1 MSSVDTQ
8 LCRWYS
14 SLSIS
19 TTLRSLTM
27 TRVDEI
33 NAQIAKLEAER
44 ASAMNAER
52 ANVLAKMKADIK
64 LYGFK
69 TSDFKGVLATRAK
82 RSPNG
87 TRAAKKTT
95 AKKTAK

>member
-1 MSSVDTQ
+1 
-8 LCRWYS
+8 
-14 SLSIS
+14 
-19 TTLRSLTM
+19 M

-44 ASAMNAER
+44 KSAISAER
-52 ANVLAKMKADIK
+52 PIVLAKMKDDIK

-69 TSDFKGVLATRAK
+69 TSDFKGVLATRTK

>member
-1 MSSVDTQ
+1 
-8 LCRWYS
+8 
-14 SLSIS
+14 
-19 TTLRSLTM
+19 M

-44 ASAMNAER
+44 EDAMLKER

-69 TSDFKGVLATRAK
+69 TTDFKGVLLTRKK
-82 RSPNG
+82 RG
-87 TRAAKKTT
+87 TGAT
-95 AKKTAK
+95 AKKTAVKKSIKG

>member
-1 MSSVDTQ
+1 
-8 LCRWYS
+8 
-14 SLSIS
+14 
-19 TTLRSLTM
+19 M

-44 ASAMNAER
+44 ESAMLAER

-69 TSDFKGVLATRAK
+69 TSDFKGVLATRKK
-82 RSPNG
+82 RG
-87 TRAAKKTT
+87 TGMAAKKAGTK
-95 AKKTAK
+95 AQK

>member
-1 MSSVDTQ
+1 
-8 LCRWYS
+8 
-14 SLSIS
+14 
-19 TTLRSLTM
+19 M

-44 ASAMNAER
+44 ASAINAER

-69 TSDFKGVLATRAK
+69 TSDFKGVLATRKK
-82 RSPNG
+82 RG
-87 TRAAKKTT
+87 TGAAAKKTAVKKA
-95 AKKTAK
+95 AK

>member
-1 MSSVDTQ
+1 MEF
-8 LCRWYS
+8 Y
-14 SLSIS
+14 
-19 TTLRSLTM
+19 M

-44 ASAMNAER
+44 KSAMEAER

-69 TSDFKGVLATRAK
+69 TSEFKGVLATRKK
-82 RSPNG
+82 RG
-87 TRAAKKTT
+87 TATT
-95 AKKTAK
+95 AKKVTAKKTSK

>member
-1 MSSVDTQ
+1 
-8 LCRWYS
+8 
-14 SLSIS
+14 
-19 TTLRSLTM
+19 M

-44 ASAMNAER
+44 TSAMNAER

-69 TSDFKGVLATRAK
+69 TTDFKGILLTRKKRAT
-82 RSPNG
+82 G
-87 TRAAKKTT
+87 TAAKKL
-95 AKKTAK
+95 AIKKAPK

>member
-1 MSSVDTQ
+1 
-8 LCRWYS
+8 
-14 SLSIS
+14 
-19 TTLRSLTM
+19 M

-44 ASAMNAER
+44 EDAMLKER

-69 TSDFKGVLATRAK
+69 TTDFKGVLATRKK
-82 RSPNG
+82 RVVG
-87 TRAAKKTT
+87 ATVKKVVAKKS
-95 AKKTAK
+95 K

>member
-1 MSSVDTQ
+1 
-8 LCRWYS
+8 
-14 SLSIS
+14 
-19 TTLRSLTM
+19 M

-44 ASAMNAER
+44 ESAMLAER

-69 TSDFKGVLATRAK
+69 TSDFKGVLATRKK
-82 RSPNG
+82 RG
-87 TRAAKKTT
+87 TGMAAKKAV

>member
-1 MSSVDTQ
+1 
-8 LCRWYS
+8 
-14 SLSIS
+14 
-19 TTLRSLTM
+19 M

-44 ASAMNAER
+44 EDAMLKER

-69 TSDFKGVLATRAK
+69 TSEFKGVLATRKK
-82 RSPNG
+82 RSTG
-87 TRAAKKTT
+87 TAAKKLAT
-95 AKKTAK
+95 KKVSK

>member
-1 MSSVDTQ
+1 
-8 LCRWYS
+8 
-14 SLSIS
+14 
-19 TTLRSLTM
+19 M

-44 ASAMNAER
+44 ESAMLAER
-52 ANVLAKMKADIK
+52 TNVLAKMKADIK

-69 TSDFKGVLATRAK
+69 TSDFKGVLATRKK

-87 TRAAKKTT
+87 TRAA
-95 AKKTAK
+95 AKKTAAKKSVK

>member
-1 MSSVDTQ
+1 
-8 LCRWYS
+8 
-14 SLSIS
+14 
-19 TTLRSLTM
+19 M

-69 TSDFKGVLATRAK
+69 TTDFKGVLLTRAK
-82 RSPNG
+82 RGPNG
-87 TRAAKKTT
+87 TRT
-95 AKKTAK
+95 AKKTAAKKTAK

>member
-1 MSSVDTQ
+1 
-8 LCRWYS
+8 
-14 SLSIS
+14 
-19 TTLRSLTM
+19 M

-44 ASAMNAER
+44 TSAMNAER

-69 TSDFKGVLATRAK
+69 TSEFKGVLATRKK
-82 RSPNG
+82 RAPNG
-87 TRAAKKTT
+87 TRALANKTAAKKIV
-95 AKKTAK
+95 K

>member
-1 MSSVDTQ
+1 MSRVDTQ
-8 LCRWYS
+8 LCRCYS
-14 SLSIS
+14 SPSIS
-19 TTLRSLTM
+19 TTLRSQTM

-69 TSDFKGVLATRAK
+69 TSDFKGILLTRKKRAT
-82 RSPNG
+82 G
-87 TRAAKKTT
+87 TAAKKAVNKRTS
-95 AKKTAK
+95 K

>member
-1 MSSVDTQ
+1 
-8 LCRWYS
+8 
-14 SLSIS
+14 
-19 TTLRSLTM
+19 M

-33 NAQIAKLEAER
+33 NAQIARLEAER
-44 ASAMNAER
+44 ESAMLAER

-69 TSDFKGVLATRAK
+69 TTDFKGVLATRKK

-95 AKKTAK
+95 AKKTSK

>member
-1 MSSVDTQ
+1 
-8 LCRWYS
+8 
-14 SLSIS
+14 
-19 TTLRSLTM
+19 M

-44 ASAMNAER
+44 DDAMQKER

-69 TSDFKGVLATRAK
+69 TTDFKGVLATRKKRGATMAAK
-82 RSPNG
+82 KV
-87 TRAAKKTT
+87 AAKKTS
-95 AKKTAK
+95 K

>member
-1 MSSVDTQ
+1 MN
-8 LCRWYS
+8 
-14 SLSIS
+14 
-19 TTLRSLTM
+19 
-27 TRVDEI
+27 RVDEI

-44 ASAMNAER
+44 EDAMLTEK

-69 TSDFKGVLATRAK
+69 TSDFKGVLATRKK
-82 RSPNG
+82 RG
-87 TRAAKKTT
+87 TGTVAKKTV